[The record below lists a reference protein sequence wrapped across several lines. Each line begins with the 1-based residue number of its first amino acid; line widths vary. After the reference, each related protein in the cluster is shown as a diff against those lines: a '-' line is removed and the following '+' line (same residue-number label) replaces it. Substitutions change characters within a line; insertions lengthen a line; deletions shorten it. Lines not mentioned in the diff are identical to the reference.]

1 MQHAAVTFLL
11 GLGLSTSSL
20 LGDVAPTTRPAV
32 DNGWDA
38 GWFAY
43 EPVRELVVELSTPT
57 RAQVNWNA
65 RPPRLAADAP
75 EPVATRRAVK
85 PVTVDGID
93 IVHVRFRSRSGDI
106 VPALLCTPAK
116 KSGPFPVVIAV
127 HGMGSNKAQVCGQVA
142 PALTRRGFAV
152 LAPDMPLH
160 GERPGDTRGVF
171 EKKDFLTAL
180 MRYRQAVMNVRQAI
194 DVAETLPQLDVSRG
208 VVLAGYSMGSWIHS
222 LAGPADERVRAM
234 VLMVGGAS
242 DVNGFVRVFPQIASA
257 DPAMAIPNFIGR
269 PLLMLNATFDS
280 TVTPDMGKRLFNA
293 AAEPK
298 EQRWYDSGHR
308 LPDEAYEDAAEWV
321 KRTWAKVIA
330 D

>member
-20 LGDVAPTTRPAV
+20 LGDVAPATRPAV

-38 GWFAY
+38 RWFAY
-43 EPVRELVVELSTPT
+43 EPVRERVVELSTPT
-57 RAQVNWNA
+57 RAQVDWNA

-160 GERPGDTRGVF
+160 GERPGEPREIFDAGSPLRTF
-171 EKKDFLTAL
+171 EL
-180 MRYRQAVMNVRQAI
+180 YRRAVTDVRQCI
-194 DVAETLPQLDVSRG
+194 DAAEALPQLDASR
-208 VVLAGYSMGSWIHS
+208 VVLAGYSMGSWIH
-222 LAGPADERVRAM
+222 AMVGAADARVAAM
-234 VLMVGGAS
+234 VLMVGGAHE
-242 DVNGFVRVFPQIASA
+242 VPREASA
-257 DPAMAIPNFIGR
+257 LLPQLAAMQPDLAIAHFVGR
-269 PLLMLNATFDS
+269 PLLMLNAKHDS
-280 TVTPDMGKRLFNA
+280 TVTPAMGRRLFSA

-298 EQRWYDSGHR
+298 EQRWYDSGHL
-308 LPDEAYEDAAEWV
+308 LPESAYDDAAEW
-321 KRTWAKVIA
+321 IA
-330 D
+330 AQ